1 MLVSRKSK
9 LKAVVAVSIFL
20 IVLLLLTVPFHHH
33 NDRRFHS
40 ECPVCLAG
48 THALWA
54 EGLTDFGLATPVLID
69 SVEIPQNPV
78 YLNQGFFALP
88 PGRAPPLNFSF

>member
-20 IVLLLLTVPFHHH
+20 IVLLVLAVPFHHH
-33 NDRRFHS
+33 NDHRFHS

-48 THALWA
+48 THVLWA
-54 EGLTDFGLATPVLID
+54 EGLTDFGLATPVLIN
-69 SVEIPQNPV
+69 SVQIPQNPLC
-78 YLNQGFFALP
+78 LNQECFTLP